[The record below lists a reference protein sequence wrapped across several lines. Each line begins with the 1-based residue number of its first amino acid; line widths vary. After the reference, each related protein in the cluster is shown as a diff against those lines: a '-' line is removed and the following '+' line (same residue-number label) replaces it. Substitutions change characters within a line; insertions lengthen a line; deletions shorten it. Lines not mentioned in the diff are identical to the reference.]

1 MGSGRIAALALV
13 ALALPAAAEAR
24 SYGVEARGSGE
35 SFGEVLAIGD
45 FKPRSD
51 PTLGA
56 AIDAYGPPA
65 SARPF
70 QGDNGCKVSWP
81 RLGVKS
87 TFANFGTG
95 SACDPGLGRVQSAR
109 VGGLAAWHT
118 ARGLHVG
125 DGLRGLRRRYPG
137 AQRHGSSYWLV
148 TGVSLYGPRPQR
160 YPVLAAV
167 VRGGEVRSF
176 KLEVGAAGD

>member
-1 MGSGRIAALALV
+1 MGFGRIAALALT
-13 ALALPAAAEAR
+13 ALVLPAAAEAR
-24 SYGVEARGSGE
+24 SYGIEARGSAEG
-35 SFGEVLAIGD
+35 FGEVLAIGD
-45 FKPRSD
+45 FKTSRD

-65 SARPF
+65 SARP
-70 QGDNGCKVSWP
+70 GDGGTGCKVSWP
-81 RLGVKS
+81 GRGVRI

-95 SACDPGLGRVQSAR
+95 SACDPDLGKAQDAR
-109 VGGLAAWHT
+109 AGGLEAWHT

-137 AQRHGSSYWLV
+137 ARRHGSSYWLV
-148 TGVSLYGPRPQR
+148 TGVSLFGPRPQR

-167 VRGGEVRSF
+167 VHRGEVRSF
-176 KLEVGAAGD
+176 KLEIGAAGD